1 MRLNLNFEI
10 GGLVIDEK
18 LSRVGHSFSSTIG
31 IQLNRQVDAITIHER
46 FGFFAGNVIW
56 IDANE
61 NTVFQNR
68 VGIRVS
74 AIEEKAQATPNALK
88 SYLQQHKDI
97 YFRFIYDSFIDY
109 MSTMLFVWNGHG

>member
-1 MRLNLNFEI
+1 M
-10 GGLVIDEK
+10 
-18 LSRVGHSFSSTIG
+18 
-31 IQLNRQVDAITIHER
+31 
-46 FGFFAGNVIW
+46 IW

-74 AIEEKAQATPNALK
+74 AIEEKAQAARDTLK

-97 YFRFIYDSFIDY
+97 Y
-109 MSTMLFVWNGHG
+109 